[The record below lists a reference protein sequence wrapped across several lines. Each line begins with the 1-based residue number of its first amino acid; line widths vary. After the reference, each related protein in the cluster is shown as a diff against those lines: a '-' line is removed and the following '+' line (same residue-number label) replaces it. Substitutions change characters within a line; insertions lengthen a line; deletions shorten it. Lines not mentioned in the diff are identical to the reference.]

1 MAEIDKALPNVE
13 QTVTIP
19 SPDDIEVAEQ
29 EDLESQEEGS
39 PAVQQNEDGSVDVNF
54 EPGSVNPGEDEG
66 HFANLAE
73 LLPEDVLSPLGHEL
87 AENYQD
93 YKSSR
98 KDWEQSY
105 VKGLDLL
112 GFKYQESTEPF
123 KGASGATHP
132 VLAEAIT
139 QFQSLAYKELLPA
152 GGPVRTQ
159 IVGMPSP
166 DKEAQ
171 SSRVKDYMNYQIMNE
186 MKEYEA
192 EFDQMLFYLPL
203 AGSAFKK
210 VYYDEVMQRTVSK
223 FVPADDLVVPY
234 TATSLDDA
242 ETIIHVVKMSEN
254 ELKKQQVGGFY
265 RDVEITPGSE
275 HETDSEKRERE
286 LGGVS
291 KGRNQSTITLFEC
304 HVNLDL
310 EGFEDI
316 NPEDNEPTGIK
327 LPYIVTIDESSKEVL
342 SIRRNYEI
350 GDKQRNKIEY
360 FVHFKFLP
368 GLGFYGFGLIHMIG
382 GLSRTATVALR
393 SLLDAGTLSNLPA
406 GFKMRGIKMRDE
418 AQPIQPGEFRDV
430 DAPGGNLRDAFMPLP
445 FKEPSQTLLQLM
457 GVVVSAGQRFASIAD
472 LQVGDGNQQA
482 AVGTTVAMLERGSRT
497 MSAIHKRLYASM
509 KREFNLMAR
518 VFKLYLPPVYP
529 YDVVGGQRQIMQ
541 TDFDDRVD
549 IIPVADPN
557 IFSQTQRISL
567 AQTEM
572 QLAASNPQIH
582 NQYEV
587 YRNMYEALGVKDI
600 DLILIKPQPPSPKD
614 PALEHIDALGG
625 KPFQAFPGQDH
636 RAHMTAHLN
645 FMGTNLV
652 KNTPAV
658 SAALE
663 KNCLEHISLMGQEQI
678 ELEFRE
684 ELTQLQ
690 QMIPMMQNPQAMQQN
705 PNLQNQIQMLQQKIE
720 SRKAVLIAEMMEEF
734 MKEEQKITG
743 DFGNDPIA
751 KLKAREL
758 DLQAKDNARKVKE
771 GEEKLNLDRMKAMM
785 NQGNVEEKLDQN
797 EELAELRADTSIQK
811 TILGKTLPSSD
822 KMPDQ
827 MSIIRKGN

>member
-13 QTVTIP
+13 QTVNIP

-29 EDLESQEEGS
+29 EEEESQGDGS
-39 PAVQQNEDGSVDVNF
+39 PDVQENEDGSVDINF
-54 EPGSVNPGEDEG
+54 EPGSVNPGQDEG

-73 LLPEDVLSPLGHEL
+73 LLPDDVLDPLGHEMS
-87 AENYQD
+87 ENYTD

-112 GFKYQESTEPF
+112 GFKYEESTQPF

-139 QFQSLAYKELLPA
+139 QFQSLAYKELLPS

-159 IVGMPSP
+159 MVGIPTAE
-166 DKEAQ
+166 KEAQ
-171 SSRVKDYMNYQIMNE
+171 SQRVKDYMNYQIMNE

-203 AGSAFKK
+203 SGSAFKK
-210 VYYDEVMQRTVSK
+210 VYYDEVMERTVSK

-242 ETIIHVVKMSEN
+242 ESIIHVVKMSEN
-254 ELKKQQVGGFY
+254 ELRKQQVGGFY

-275 HETDSEKRERE
+275 HESESEKRERE

-291 KGRNQSTITLFEC
+291 KGRNQNTFTLFEC

-310 EGFEDI
+310 EGFEDAG
-316 NPEDNEPTGIK
+316 EDGEPTGIK
-327 LPYIVTIDESSKEVL
+327 LPYIVTIDEASREVL

-350 GDKQRNKIEY
+350 GDKKKSKIDY

-418 AQPIQPGEFRDV
+418 GQPIQPGEFRDV

-457 GVVVSAGQRFASIAD
+457 GVVVEAGQRFASIAD

-518 VFKLYLPPVYP
+518 VFKLYMPPVYP
-529 YDVVGGQRQIMQ
+529 YDVVGGQKEIMQ

-572 QLAASNPQIH
+572 QLAASNPAIH

-600 DLILIKPQPPSPKD
+600 DLILIKPEAPMPKD
-614 PALEHIDALGG
+614 PALEHIDALAA
-625 KPFQAFPGQDH
+625 KNFQAFPGQDH
-636 RAHMTAHLN
+636 RAHITAHLN
-645 FMGTNLV
+645 FMGTNMV
-652 KNTPAV
+652 RNSPPV
-658 SAALE
+658 SAAIQ

-678 ELEFRE
+678 ELEFRD
-684 ELTQLQ
+684 ELMQLQ
-690 QMIPMMQNPQAMQQN
+690 QMMQMMQNPQAMQQN
-705 PNLQNQIQMLQQKIE
+705 PNLQNQVQMMQQKIE
-720 SRKAVLIAEMMEEF
+720 ARKAVLIAEMMEEF
-734 MKEEQKITG
+734 MKEEQEVTG

-758 DLQAKDNARKVKE
+758 DLKASDNSRKVKE
-771 GEEKLNLDRMKAMM
+771 GEEKMNLDKMKAMM
-785 NQGNVEEKLDQN
+785 NQGNVDEKLDQN
-797 EELAELRADTSIQK
+797 EELAHLRADTSIEK
-811 TILGKTLPSSD
+811 IILNNALKQE
-822 KMPDQ
+822 K
-827 MSIIRKGN
+827 